1 MSELQKFNRI
11 ARIMII
17 VEILIFFG
25 LYVVFLWLKSIL
37 VGPYYIL
44 FIISLIVWIIAI
56 VITLMIY
63 NKTNNENSKND
74 DL

>member
-1 MSELQKFNRI
+1 MSERQKLYRI

-17 VEILIFFG
+17 VEILIFFA
-25 LYVVFLWLKSIL
+25 LYVTFLWLKPIL

-63 NKTNNENSKND
+63 NKTHDQNSKNEEF
-74 DL
+74 